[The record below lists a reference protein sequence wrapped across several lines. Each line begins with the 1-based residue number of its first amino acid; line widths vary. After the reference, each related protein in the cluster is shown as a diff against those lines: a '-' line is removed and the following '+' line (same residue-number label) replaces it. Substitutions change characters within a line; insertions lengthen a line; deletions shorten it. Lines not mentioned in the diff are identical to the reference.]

1 MPLFGTAGARGKF
14 PDVINPVLVYQV
26 SLAAARLIGGGRGS
40 AVVGYDPRL
49 TSPLLMM
56 SAAAGFM
63 AGGLD
68 TIIVGVAPL
77 PVVGF
82 SVKNTRSVVGASIS
96 ASHNPPTDN
105 GIKLLKKYGLEL
117 FRSEEAEIEKV
128 LGTVRESEWNKV
140 GTFTFEPGAVES
152 YINAAIDSIDVDS
165 WGKGR
170 QPRVMVDCANGAAS
184 MVTPRL
190 LTRAGLSK
198 VITINCNPDGRFP
211 GRLPEPRKDVLDE
224 FAPMMESYGADVL
237 FAHDGDADRLAVMVK
252 GLGFVKQD
260 LVIALLARRAL
271 RDRKGDVIVSVDV
284 GREVDEVVEK
294 MGGKVVRG
302 ALGRLHEYLY
312 NDERAVLAAEPW
324 KMIDPKWGLWPDGIY
339 QVLELI
345 DEAMIE
351 RSSFAELLAQL
362 PSYPSARLSF
372 PLERDGDKHVLYR
385 ALVNGLDSITRDS
398 KVVERLEIDGVRV
411 DMDDGSWILLRPS
424 GTEPKV
430 RVYMQAMSA
439 YRLKELLDRVKEAVA
454 SESSRLGVKVLGV
467 EEAVDLMSRRPQQ

>member
-1 MPLFGTAGARGKF
+1 MPLFGTAGARGRF
-14 PDVINPVLVYQV
+14 PDVINPTLVYQI
-26 SLAAARLIGGGRGS
+26 SLAAAKLIGGGRGS
-40 AVVGYDPRL
+40 AVVGYDSRL

-68 TIIVGVAPL
+68 AIIIGVAPL
-77 PVVGF
+77 PVIGF
-82 SVKNTRSVVGASIS
+82 SIKSTRSAVGVSIS

-105 GIKLLKKYGLEL
+105 GIKLLKKDGLEL
-117 FRSEEAEIEKV
+117 FRSEEAEIEKI

-140 GTFTFEPGAVES
+140 GAFTFEPGAVES
-152 YINAAIDSIDVDS
+152 YINAAIDSVDVDA
-165 WGKGR
+165 WGKG
-170 QPRVMVDCANGAAS
+170 QLKVMVDCANGAAS
-184 MVTPRL
+184 VVTPRL

-284 GREVDEVVEK
+284 GREVDEVAER

-312 NDERAVLAAEPW
+312 NDGRAVLAAEPW
-324 KMIDPKWGLWPDGIY
+324 KMIDPRWGLWPDGIY
-339 QVLELI
+339 QVFELI
-345 DEAMIE
+345 DEAMVE
-351 RSSFAELLAQL
+351 RRGFAELLAQL

-372 PLERDGDKHVLYR
+372 PLERDGDKQVLYR
-385 ALVNGLDSITRDS
+385 AIVSDLDLITRDS

-411 DMDDGSWILLRPS
+411 DMEDGSWVLLRPS
-424 GTEPKV
+424 GTEPKL

-439 YRLKELLDRVKEAVA
+439 YRLKELLDRVKEVVA
-454 SESSRLGVKVLGV
+454 SEGARLGVKILGA
-467 EEAVDLMSRRPQQ
+467 EEAVDLMARRPQQ